1 MAGVRQDGRDLVQRE
16 HRDTTKKTLWKNS
29 ARRCAARAD
38 NNEKPDHQNENNE
51 PMMKSWVISR
61 FALRAQTTRLKQKT
75 SLKTREKR
83 KTDTK
88 QAETKGTKHRE
99 TNVKTDRRKKSL

>member
-1 MAGVRQDGRDLVQRE
+1 MEKQRAPVRR
-16 HRDTTKKTLWKNS
+16 
-29 ARRCAARAD
+29 ARRQQRK
-38 NNEKPDHQNENNE
+38 NPITKTRREPDHQNENNE